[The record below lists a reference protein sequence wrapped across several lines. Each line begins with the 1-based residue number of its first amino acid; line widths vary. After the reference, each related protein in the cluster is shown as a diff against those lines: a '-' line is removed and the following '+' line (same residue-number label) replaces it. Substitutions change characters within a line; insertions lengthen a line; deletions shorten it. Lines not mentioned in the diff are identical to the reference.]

1 MRDFLQEYTIR
12 FYFEWSW
19 IDDID
24 TTAKILRFRRLPQR
38 SENQYSSWHDLS
50 WFGLFIRDYWLR
62 KDWPHCRLQLKWLY
76 SERSFFF
83 SSCNQPYNNCKSLL
97 LLRLGDYVVHCVT
110 RSLRSVK
117 ETPSTSALRT
127 HLHVRLLQSQT
138 EKPSHKPSSNKC
150 LGFILSQVLS
160 EFSSSEKV
168 HGLSKFYFYFVD
180 ITSTVNRKW
189 KRKSCTI

>member
-83 SSCNQPYNNCKSLL
+83 SSCNQAYNNCKSLL

-117 ETPSTSALRT
+117 E
-127 HLHVRLLQSQT
+127 RLLALPPFEHICMSD
-138 EKPSHKPSSNKC
+138 C
-150 LGFILSQVLS
+150 C
-160 EFSSSEKV
+160 KV
-168 HGLSKFYFYFVD
+168 KLKNLP
-180 ITSTVNRKW
+180 TNRHLTNA
-189 KRKSCTI
+189 SVSF